1 MRTNS
6 IESSLSVIEK
16 LLVSRMCPN
25 LSSLRTFL
33 VSASLKQ
40 QNLISNSNQSL
51 DIADLKCGK
60 NLEYEI
66 WVVDYVFVLKL

>member
-6 IESSLSVIEK
+6 IESSLLVIEK
-16 LLVSRMCPN
+16 LLVSRICPN
-25 LSSLRTFL
+25 QSSLRTFL

-51 DIADLKCGK
+51 DIAALKCGK
-60 NLEYEI
+60 NLEYQI
-66 WVVDYVFVLKL
+66 WAVDYIFVLQL